1 MALTEWTN
9 DQVRTNNTYTLEQV
23 ATKEWKGFVFKN
35 YSKISPP
42 SFLKHPLRDQYQIL
56 KIVHRNTVKTT
67 DRNVRGNTDR
77 KRDRNIDR
85 NTDKK
90 VSKKGQKTI
99 WEQREKHR
107 WNTAKYI

>member
-56 KIVHRNTVKTT
+56 KIVHRNT
-67 DRNVRGNTDR
+67 DRNVRGNSDR
-77 KRDRNIDR
+77 NRDRNIDG

-107 WNTAKYI
+107 WNTAKYIYR